1 VSKLKWAR
9 WQSVEQAGE
18 SFLAQR
24 LSRQFG
30 LNIAEAAVSP
40 FFLTELKRANFN
52 RRLRGT

>member
-40 FFLTELKRANFN
+40 FFLTELKRAISVDV
-52 RRLRGT
+52 